1 MRSFLFFVEGV
12 HDINCVARIL
22 LINEFKEVSNIND
35 IPEIWRSRVPRTY
48 PFVDNRLDRFIP
60 MPSYFIKNNLC
71 IVMVSANGVGNIIRD
86 IDLYLSN
93 MTKSELKQINGVCAI
108 FDADQKSAKEAFDE
122 KYWDVLFYGKPDG
135 KYQLNLWEANRRIL
149 LDAGIK
155 EERISMPGICTC
167 CNPLFLYSHRASHGK
182 RGNLGA
188 FITFR

>member
-71 IVMVSANGVGNIIRD
+71 IAMVSANGVGNIIRD

-93 MTKSELKQINGVCAI
+93 MTKSEL
-108 FDADQKSAKEAFDE
+108 
-122 KYWDVLFYGKPDG
+122 
-135 KYQLNLWEANRRIL
+135 
-149 LDAGIK
+149 
-155 EERISMPGICTC
+155 
-167 CNPLFLYSHRASHGK
+167 
-182 RGNLGA
+182 
-188 FITFR
+188 